1 MKFKNAKPGRAKFTP
16 MSQEELRQPSSEI
29 RPKYITFERLEAEYG
44 ITKGR
49 AYPLIANGRIKV
61 VRLIEPGLS
70 RGKELIIVD
79 TLERYLKSLEVV
91 EA

>member
-1 MKFKNAKPGRAKFTP
+1 

-29 RPKYITFERLEAEYG
+29 KPKYITFERLEAEYG

-49 AYPLIANGRIKV
+49 AYPLIHNGRIKV

-70 RGKELIIVD
+70 RGKVLILVD
-79 TLERYLKSLEVV
+79 SVERYLKSLETV